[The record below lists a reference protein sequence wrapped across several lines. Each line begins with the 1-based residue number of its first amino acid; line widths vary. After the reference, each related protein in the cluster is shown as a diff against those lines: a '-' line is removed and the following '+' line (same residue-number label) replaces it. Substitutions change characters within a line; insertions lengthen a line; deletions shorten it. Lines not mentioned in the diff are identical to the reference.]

1 MGMDAQLPVPQR
13 PRRLDQL
20 LASCG
25 YCSRREARGWLRRG
39 GVTVDGVVERAPE
52 RRVLPASVRVE
63 GEPLDHP
70 DGIVVV
76 LNKLAGTVCTMDDA
90 EGETVFARLPE
101 RWRHRHPAMVTAG
114 RLDKDATGVLVL
126 TDQGD
131 LVHAWTSPRRHVAKE
146 YVATLDREVREEWV
160 GMFASGLPIGDQR
173 PCLPAHLGG
182 VGTREARLEIHEGR
196 HHQVKR
202 MFAAVGAMVL
212 GLHRTRFGPF
222 DASGLGPGEWRVV
235 EGGWTVETPRD

>member
-1 MGMDAQLPVPQR
+1 MDAPTTQAQR

-52 RRVLPASVRVE
+52 RRVVPRSVLVE

-70 DGIVVV
+70 DGLVVV
-76 LNKLAGTVCTMDDA
+76 LNKVAGTVCTREEG

-101 RWRHRHPAMVTAG
+101 RWLHRHPPLVTAG

-126 TDQGD
+126 TGDGDQ
-131 LVHAWTSPRRHVAKE
+131 VHAWTSPRRHVDKE
-146 YVATLDREVREEWV
+146 YVVTLDREVREDWV
-160 GMFASGLPIGDQR
+160 GKFAEGLMIGDER
-173 PCLPAHLGG
+173 PCLPARLEG
-182 VGTREARLEIHEGR
+182 VGTREARLEIREGR

-202 MFAAVGAMVL
+202 MFAVVGAMVL
-212 GLHRTRFGPF
+212 RLHRVRFGPF
-222 DASGLGPGEWRVV
+222 DVTGLAPGEWRVA
-235 EGGWTVETPRD
+235 GP